1 MEYRKLISFGKSSFV
16 VSMPKTWVDKN
27 KLKKGDILHLEEN
40 EAGLIV
46 MPKPRESLNEEKEII
61 INVDGKEIKQIQRE
75 LIPAY
80 INNYKTII
88 LSGKEM
94 KHKAKE
100 IEPLIK
106 DLIALEIMEQNSSK
120 IMAKD
125 FLNMDDISIHNLI
138 RKMDII
144 TRAMIEDCET
154 MFQEDVYENISH
166 RDKDVNRL
174 SYLIFRAVNYGLDN
188 QTYMIK
194 QFKLNSK
201 DLLRYHLLAFQIEVI
216 ADEARRF
223 ARHVRRTKLTKE
235 KQKMFI
241 GLLNRSK
248 QNYLDTMKAFYTNNS
263 LSAHSIAGRKNGLIE
278 DCREFYQQNKT
289 KDGVNDSI
297 TRLKR
302 LIVTTHKIGRL
313 VYDKPLLKDI
323 NKF

>member
-16 VSMPKTWVDKN
+16 VSMPKAWVDKH

-40 EAGLIV
+40 ETSLIV
-46 MPKPRESLNEEKEII
+46 MPKQMERIAEEKEII
-61 INVDGKEIKQIQRE
+61 INVDGKKIKQIQRE

-80 INNYKTII
+80 VNNYKTII
-88 LSGKEM
+88 LSGKEI
-94 KHKAKE
+94 KNKAKE

-106 DLIALEIMEQNSSK
+106 DLIALEIMEQNASK
-120 IMAKD
+120 ITAKD
-125 FLNMDDISIHNLI
+125 FLNMNDISINNLV
-138 RKMDII
+138 RKMDVI

-154 MFQEDVYENISH
+154 IFQEDVYENINH

-174 SYLIFRAVNYGLDN
+174 SYLIFRAVNYGLEN

-223 ARHVRRTKLTKE
+223 ARHVRKTKLTKE
-235 KQKMFI
+235 KQKSLL
-241 GLLNRSK
+241 GLLNRAK
-248 QNYLDTMKAFYTNNS
+248 QNYLETMKAFYTNNS
-263 LSAHSIAGRKNGLIE
+263 LLAHSLANLKKGLIE
-278 DCREFYQQNKT
+278 DCSNFYLQNKN
-289 KDGVNDSI
+289 KEGVNDSI

-302 LIVTTHKIGRL
+302 LIVTVHKVGRL
-313 VYDKPLLKDI
+313 VYDKPSSSNPQNL
-323 NKF
+323 